1 MAPFITIELTP
12 PSESHKSMS
21 PSDFITSDHA
31 IGGLKRKLQIDQ
43 LDGKRIRLLSSV
55 EEDEKSTECTRQ
67 SIPVVVPLSPVLK
80 TISNKMEYI
89 IARNSSAH
97 ESCGEFAMILK
108 NPSMEAYYLEW
119 SGLFTFTYEETVES
133 VFESR
138 SNEQNNQPARRS
150 LSGSMSHPPAVQRSL
165 TLTEELEKLEQSI
178 TLTLQEI
185 DSNFNKA
192 HRIVTS
198 SIIPIVEQYA
208 ENSKDVWETSKFWKQ
223 FFEAS
228 ANVSLSGYEEQPPI
242 DNEQDATV
250 STNATATDDS
260 TYQEES
266 ESYASPS
273 SEHISINQ
281 KVKDEDD
288 PDLSTLSL
296 SPSHSTPR
304 ARGISSRAI
313 PDDDTTSPRMEYSST
328 FDQREDNLPA
338 IESPLQ
344 LCGAG
349 PRTPGKENQLGY
361 NEIATPNTSSSTAFN
376 PTSKL
381 NLSTALKGDR
391 ADPLMHRVLDKT
403 YRVQATPLTN
413 TRRLTTAKGNN
424 KFNVATP
431 STSRYKLDDSPL
443 SSPELEAPKLH
454 TELFDS
460 PMIRRSAAKRNHSE
474 TRTPG
479 VSILATPSN
488 KFKGD
493 PNQWD
498 SDEDF
503 KKGRYA
509 DDDDE
514 DDSAL
519 VDFSPPKT
527 MQFHVPQSRLMKTP
541 AKEASKRIVSDL
553 LYTAG
558 ASELT
563 DDLGDIYDDPNNSPS
578 IIRRSGVD
586 ETF

>member
-1 MAPFITIELTP
+1 
-12 PSESHKSMS
+12 
-21 PSDFITSDHA
+21 
-31 IGGLKRKLQIDQ
+31 
-43 LDGKRIRLLSSV
+43 
-55 EEDEKSTECTRQ
+55 
-67 SIPVVVPLSPVLK
+67 
-80 TISNKMEYI
+80 
-89 IARNSSAH
+89 
-97 ESCGEFAMILK
+97 
-108 NPSMEAYYLEW
+108 
-119 SGLFTFTYEETVES
+119 
-133 VFESR
+133 
-138 SNEQNNQPARRS
+138 
-150 LSGSMSHPPAVQRSL
+150 MSHPPAVQRSL

-208 ENSKDVWETSKFWKQ
+208 ENSKDVWEASKFWKQ

-242 DNEQDATV
+242 GNEQDTTV
-250 STNATATDDS
+250 SANTTTTDDS

-281 KVKDEDD
+281 EVKDEDD

-304 ARGISSRAI
+304 ARGIPSRAT
-313 PDDDTTSPRMEYSST
+313 PDDDTTSPRIEYSSA
-328 FDQREDNLPA
+328 FDQHDDNLPA

-361 NEIATPNTSSSTAFN
+361 NEVATPNTSSSTVFN
-376 PTSKL
+376 PTAKFK
-381 NLSTALKGDR
+381 LSTALRGDR
-391 ADPLMHRVLDKT
+391 ADPLMHQVLDKT

-413 TRRLTTAKGNN
+413 TRRLTTTKGNN
-424 KFNVATP
+424 KFNTATP
-431 STSRYKLDDSPL
+431 PISRYKLDDSPL

-460 PMIRRSAAKRNHSE
+460 PMIRRSAAKRNHSK

-479 VSILATPSN
+479 VSVLATPSN

-493 PNQWD
+493 RDPNQWD
-498 SDEDF
+498 SDEEF
-503 KKGRYA
+503 KKGGYA

-563 DDLGDIYDDPNNSPS
+563 DDLDDIYDDPNNSPS

>member
-1 MAPFITIELTP
+1 
-12 PSESHKSMS
+12 
-21 PSDFITSDHA
+21 
-31 IGGLKRKLQIDQ
+31 
-43 LDGKRIRLLSSV
+43 
-55 EEDEKSTECTRQ
+55 
-67 SIPVVVPLSPVLK
+67 
-80 TISNKMEYI
+80 
-89 IARNSSAH
+89 
-97 ESCGEFAMILK
+97 
-108 NPSMEAYYLEW
+108 
-119 SGLFTFTYEETVES
+119 
-133 VFESR
+133 
-138 SNEQNNQPARRS
+138 
-150 LSGSMSHPPAVQRSL
+150 MSHPPAVQRSL

-208 ENSKDVWETSKFWKQ
+208 ENSKDVWEASKFWKQ

-242 DNEQDATV
+242 DNEQDATI
-250 STNATATDDS
+250 SANTTATDDS

-281 KVKDEDD
+281 KIKDEDD

-313 PDDDTTSPRMEYSST
+313 SDDDPTSPCIEHSSAS
-328 FDQREDNLPA
+328 DQHEENLPA

-349 PRTPGKENQLGY
+349 PRTPGKGNQLGY
-361 NEIATPNTSSSTAFN
+361 NEIATPNTSSSTVFN
-376 PTSKL
+376 PTSKSK
-381 NLSTALKGDR
+381 LSMALKGDR
-391 ADPLMHRVLDKT
+391 ADPLMHQVLDKT
-403 YRVQATPLTN
+403 YRVQATPLSN
-413 TRRLTTAKGNN
+413 PRRLTTAKGNN
-424 KFNVATP
+424 KLNIATP
-431 STSRYKLDDSPL
+431 PTSRYKLDDSPL

-460 PMIRRSAAKRNHSE
+460 PMIRRSAAKRNHSK

-479 VSILATPSN
+479 VSVLATPSN

-498 SDEDF
+498 SDEEF
-503 KKGRYA
+503 QKGGYA
-509 DDDDE
+509 DDE

-563 DDLGDIYDDPNNSPS
+563 DDLDDIYDDPNNSPS